1 MKNKESRYSIIN
13 FFTEKAEYI
22 FNKNQKYI
30 YWGADNKTP
39 NTLLKLYDT
48 VPEHSSTINFILSNV
63 IENEIEQL
71 DY

>member
-22 FNKNQKYI
+22 FNRNEKFIK
-30 YWGADNKTP
+30 WGLGNDIP
-39 NTLLKLYDT
+39 FRLLEMYDT